1 MRYPQDDQD
10 HALTPELLAAAWRAL
25 NDAAGDLALL
35 AAVATDGAL
44 ACDATVLADA
54 VERELEALFA
64 SAVRWQARG

>member
-1 MRYPQDDQD
+1 MIASPRTSSWRPVD
-10 HALTPELLAAAWRAL
+10 AWRAL

-35 AAVATDGAL
+35 GAVATDEAL
-44 ACDATVLADA
+44 ASDLTVLADA